1 MEKLEESWL
10 KDKHASLSTPDVSQ
24 SWAEK
29 SALYLQ
35 KGIAVADESQ
45 TWRKGA
51 SLRLMLARLLSLQM
65 KMENASLPST
75 LLLLEE
81 RNMLLDWIIDCTARQ
96 VSDELKEQAR
106 QLKQHST
113 PLTAEEKREIHEALV
128 AGNYFGSNGHWY
140 ECPNGHRYF
149 IGECGGAMEQGICN
163 ECGEVIGG
171 GSHRLLP
178 TNRAVANDL

>member
-1 MEKLEESWL
+1 MLFCL
-10 KDKHASLSTPDVSQ
+10 LVMVLVLPASAVTVTYLTLSAERFVS
-24 SWAEK
+24 
-29 SALYLQ
+29 
-35 KGIAVADESQ
+35 
-45 TWRKGA
+45 T
-51 SLRLMLARLLSLQM
+51 RLLWQRSSPHGARSGVAVV
-65 KMENASLPST
+65 ENASLPST

-128 AGNYFGSNGHWY
+128 AGSYFGSNGHWY

-171 GSHRLLP
+171 GSHSLLP